1 MAFCRRESEASSLAV
16 VLAGL
21 LIYLFVSL
29 SDLTVHPPVGE
40 DEPWIAAAPFKLA
53 SEGVY
58 GSDLFAGY
66 YGVERHNYQHM
77 PLYPLAQ
84 AGIFRLFGV
93 GVLQM
98 RILPVACGG
107 LLLLVT
113 FLIGRQAGGGRL
125 GALAV
130 VLLVA
135 LRVMDGNDATGILL
149 LDRARINRY
158 DIAVPLFGLLALAA
172 LNRAEKD
179 RGTRWAA
186 TAGALAGLSSLT
198 HLFGAFWLPVLLGT
212 LVIRRGS
219 RVVLTR
225 APWAL
230 VAGFAV
236 PWLPWAA
243 YIATGWSDFVGQMR
257 FVAERLDVLNPSF
270 YLSNAIDGGGP
281 LSIRWGLR
289 TIRELPL
296 ARVGTWVTLAGTPA
310 AVGIML
316 WRTRWRAGNPEFG
329 LAAAALAQTLMFLFL
344 LKVKTVNYL
353 IGLWPIVVLC
363 LAWLGLWLW
372 DRAASSV
379 ARVALAGIVALVV
392 TEGGARVAHA
402 RSVARRATPYDWYTS
417 QVAGCI
423 PAGSLVLGLQH
434 YWLGLRQYRYRTWLM
449 PLNLAHPGYYHD
461 PLTLEEALERVE
473 PDVILVDRYVQA
485 MLDEARPPDHPNH
498 RYFVGFEA
506 FIARRGVEPA
516 CVVRDRTYGTTI
528 VYRVPGLRASAEPVR

>member
-1 MAFCRRESEASSLAV
+1 MSFHQREAAV
-16 VLAGL
+16 WSTAALAGL
-21 LIYLFVSL
+21 LVYLFVSF
-29 SDLTVHPPVGE
+29 SDLTVYPPVGE
-40 DEPWIAAAPFKLA
+40 DEPWIAAAPYKLA

-77 PLYPLAQ
+77 PLYPLVQ

-98 RILPVACGG
+98 RVLPVACGF

-113 FLIGRQAGGGRL
+113 FLVGRQAGGGRL
-125 GALAV
+125 GALAI

-172 LNRAEKD
+172 LNRAGKD
-179 RGTRWAA
+179 RGTKWTA

-212 LVIRRGS
+212 LVIRRGP

-225 APWAL
+225 ASWAL
-230 VAGFAV
+230 LAGFVV

-243 YIATGWSDFVGQMR
+243 YIATGWPDFVGQMR
-257 FVAERLDVLNPSF
+257 FVADRLDLLNPSF
-270 YLSNAIDGGGP
+270 YLSNAIDGEGP
-281 LSIRWGLR
+281 ISIRWGLR
-289 TIRELPL
+289 MIRELPL
-296 ARVGTWVTLAGTPA
+296 ARLGTWVMLAGTPA

-316 WRTRWRAGNPEFG
+316 WRTRLRPGDPEFG
-329 LAAAALAQTLMFLFL
+329 LAAAALTQTLMFLFL
-344 LKVKTVNYL
+344 LKVKTVTYM

-372 DRAASSV
+372 DRATPAL
-379 ARVALAGIVALVV
+379 ARVALGTVVALVV
-392 TEGGARVAHA
+392 IEGGARVAHA
-402 RSVARRATPYDWYTS
+402 RSVARRATPYDSYTS

-449 PLNLAHPGYYHD
+449 PLNLAHPRYYHD
-461 PLTLEEALERVE
+461 PLTLDEALERVH

-485 MLDEARPPDHPNH
+485 MLDEARPPEHSNH
-498 RYFVGFEA
+498 GYFVGFEA

-516 CVVRDRTYGTTI
+516 CVIRDRTYGTMI